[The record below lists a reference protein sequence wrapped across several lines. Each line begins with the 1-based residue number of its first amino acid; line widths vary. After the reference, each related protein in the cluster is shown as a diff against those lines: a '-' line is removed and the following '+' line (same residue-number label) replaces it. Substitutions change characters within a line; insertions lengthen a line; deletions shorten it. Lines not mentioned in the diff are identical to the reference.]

1 MAKDDLNLA
10 TTRAADAYLAASHL
24 AFAYRPGRPVLEDL
38 SLDLA
43 RGRLVCLIG
52 PNGSG
57 KTALLRLLVGLLEP
71 SAGEVRLA
79 GRRLLSY
86 PRAAIARRIAFVPQE
101 TLPAVGFTVLE
112 TVLMGRSPHTGA
124 LGFETAAD
132 WHAAHQALRSTDADQ
147 FTDRI
152 LDELSGGE
160 RQRVV
165 IARALAQEPE
175 LLLLDEPT
183 THLDINHQVEV
194 FELLAR
200 LNRERGLTVLAIS
213 HDVNVCAEYCRRL
226 MVLKDG
232 RLVGDGAPAQL
243 LTPALV
249 RDVYGAPVNVLA
261 NPTSGAPLVAIHSPR
276 DRS

>member
-1 MAKDDLNLA
+1 MAETIL
-10 TTRAADAYLAASHL
+10 RADRLSVGYHD
-24 AFAYRPGRPVLEDL
+24 RQVLHDVSFEL
-38 SLDLA
+38 R
-43 RGRLVCLIG
+43 RGELCGLLG

-57 KTALLRLLVGLLEP
+57 KSTLLKT
-71 SAGEVRLA
+71 LA
-79 GRRLLSY
+79 GVLRAWSGRAELFGADVVALS
-86 PRAAIARRIAFVPQE
+86 PRAIARRVAVIPQGVSI
-101 TLPAVGFTVLE
+101 LFPFTVE
-112 TVLMGRSPHTGA
+112 EVVAMGRHPHLGRFEREGRGDREAVARA
-124 LGFETAAD
+124 LDETDTAAL
-132 WHAAHQALRSTDADQ
+132 AGRPM
-147 FTDRI
+147 
-152 LDELSGGE
+152 DELSGGE

-226 MVLKDG
+226 MVLREG
-232 RLVGDGAPAQL
+232 RLAGDG
-243 LTPALV
+243 TPAELVTPELV
-249 RDVYGAPVNVLA
+249 RAVYGASVSVLA
-261 NPTSGAPLVAIHSPR
+261 NPTSGAPLIAVASRR

>member
-1 MAKDDLNLA
+1 MTDIVLQ
-10 TTRAADAYLAASHL
+10 AD
-24 AFAYRPGRPVLEDL
+24 RL
-38 SLDLA
+38 SVGYHDRTVIRDVSFDVR
-43 RGRLVCLIG
+43 RGELCGLLG

-57 KTALLRLLVGLLEP
+57 KSTLLKALAGVLRPWSGRAELFGADVHALSPKTIARRVAVIPQGVSMLFPFTVDEVVAMGRHPHLGRFQREGPHDRQAVQRALEETDTA
-71 SAGEVRLA
+71 ALA
-79 GRRLLSY
+79 GR
-86 PRAAIARRIAFVPQE
+86 PV
-101 TLPAVGFTVLE
+101 
-112 TVLMGRSPHTGA
+112 
-124 LGFETAAD
+124 
-132 WHAAHQALRSTDADQ
+132 
-147 FTDRI
+147 
-152 LDELSGGE
+152 DELSGGE